1 MKILKKKTTRLGIIV
16 LLIAALTAVSVSYF
30 GGKGET
36 TLIVPNNAQAGEL
49 TVEPCVI
56 EIESGAYDSDCGT
69 VIVRENRAKVD
80 SRLIALPVTRIRATS
95 ENHAEPIFFLG
106 GGPGSSNMHV
116 EPFAAIFANHDFV
129 MVGYRG
135 VDGSAVLDCPE
146 VARAI
151 KGDGVDVLNEQSRAG
166 MSAAMRQCAARLQA
180 EGVDLDGYSIQEV
193 IGDMEAARDGLGYE
207 RINLLSASYGTRVA
221 QLYAN
226 QHPTRIARS
235 AMIGVNPP
243 GRFVWEPDMVDAQI
257 EQYARLYAQTDNPRT
272 ADLAETMRNISHNM
286 PERWLFLKI
295 DPGKVKGT
303 TFVMLFHRDTA
314 ALVFDAWLAAEEGD
328 PSGLA
333 LMSLAYDFVMPNQSV
348 YGEFFSKGV
357 SADYDANR
365 DYFTEMNPP
374 DSIIGAPLSKLIW
387 GSATDEDGV
396 TWPTQLMPAELRQVH
411 PSDVETLLISGNIDF
426 STPAEFATDD
436 LLPALANGTQVILSE
451 MGHVND
457 VMSLQP
463 EANERLLTSFF
474 DSGEVDDS
482 LFFYEPM
489 DFQVGSGFP
498 QLAKIGLLVILA
510 LIVIVTGAAWFVL
523 CRVRRKI
530 MRQQAD
536 LNTKVIQ

>member
-16 LLIAALTAVSVSYF
+16 LLIAALTTVSVSYF

-36 TLIVPNNAQAGEL
+36 TVIVPNNAQAGEL

-56 EIESGAYDSDCGT
+56 EIESGTYDSDCGT

-80 SRLIALPVTRIRATS
+80 SRLIALPVTRIRAIS

-116 EPFAAIFANHDFV
+116 EPFAAILANHDFV
-129 MVGYRG
+129 MVGSRG

-166 MSAAMRQCAARLQA
+166 MSAAMRRCAARLQA

-207 RINLLSASYGTRVA
+207 RIKLAQASYGTRVA

-235 AMIGVNPP
+235 AMIGVKPAWP
-243 GRFVWEPDMVDAQI
+243 LCLGARYGRCSNRAI
-257 EQYARLYAQTDNPRT
+257 RRLYAQTDNPRT

-333 LMSLAYDFVMPNQSV
+333 LMSLAYDFVMPIRASM
-348 YGEFFSKGV
+348 
-357 SADYDANR
+357 ANSFR
-365 DYFTEMNPP
+365 KEST
-374 DSIIGAPLSKLIW
+374 LI
-387 GSATDEDGV
+387 
-396 TWPTQLMPAELRQVH
+396 MMR
-411 PSDVETLLISGNIDF
+411 
-426 STPAEFATDD
+426 
-436 LLPALANGTQVILSE
+436 
-451 MGHVND
+451 
-457 VMSLQP
+457 
-463 EANERLLTSFF
+463 
-474 DSGEVDDS
+474 
-482 LFFYEPM
+482 
-489 DFQVGSGFP
+489 
-498 QLAKIGLLVILA
+498 
-510 LIVIVTGAAWFVL
+510 IVIISP
-523 CRVRRKI
+523 K
-530 MRQQAD
+530 
-536 LNTKVIQ
+536 

>member
-1 MKILKKKTTRLGIIV
+1 MNILKKKTTKLGIVALFIV
-16 LLIAALTAVSVSYF
+16 ALTAVSIIYF
-30 GGKGET
+30 GGRET
-36 TLIVPNNAQAGEL
+36 AVSVPDNTQAGDL
-49 TVEPCVI
+49 TVEPCTI
-56 EIESGAYDSDCGT
+56 EFESGTYDADCGT
-69 VIVRENRAKVD
+69 VIVRENRGKAD
-80 SRLIALPVTRIRATS
+80 SRLIALPVTRIHATS
-95 ENHAEPIFFLG
+95 ENPAEPIFFLG
-106 GGPGSSNMHV
+106 GGPGSSNMHI
-116 EPFAAIFANHDFV
+116 EPFAAILANNDFV

-135 VDGSAVLDCPE
+135 LDGSAVLDCPE
-146 VARAI
+146 VAQAI
-151 KGDGVDVLNEQSRAG
+151 KGDGIDVLNEQSHAG
-166 MSAAMRQCAARLQA
+166 MSAAMRQCAERLQA

-193 IGDMEAARDGLGYE
+193 IGDMEAVRDGLGYE

-235 AMIGVNPP
+235 AMMGVNPP

-257 EQYARLYAQTDNPRT
+257 EQYARLYEQTDNPRT
-272 ADLAETMRNISHNM
+272 ADLTEMMQNISHNM
-286 PERWLFLKI
+286 PERWLFFKI

-303 TFVMLFHRDTA
+303 TFSLLFHRDTA
-314 ALVFDAWLAAEEGD
+314 AMVFDAWLAAEEGD

-333 LMSLAYDFVMPNQSV
+333 LMSLAYDFVIPNMSV

-365 DYFTEMNPP
+365 DYFSEMDPP

-396 TWPTQLMPAELRQVH
+396 TWPTQLMPAEFLQVH

-436 LLPALANGTQVILSE
+436 LLPALTNGTQVILSE

-463 EANERLLTSFF
+463 KAIARLLTSFY
-474 DSGEVDDS
+474 DSGEADDS
-482 LFFYEPM
+482 LFVYEPM
-489 DFQVGSGFP
+489 DFQVGRGFP
-498 QLAKIGLLVILA
+498 KLAKIGVGAALA
-510 LIVIVTGAAWFVL
+510 LIVVVIGVVWFVVR
-523 CRVRRKI
+523 RVRHAGKI
-530 MRQQAD
+530 
-536 LNTKVIQ
+536 